1 LWSAVSSLNPPR
13 HGLAHASSPSLYRLI
28 EHPIPKGLAESARIV
43 IRARIRPRL
52 NSERSDGNQT
62 RHESEEGGKAR
73 HQANSAK
80 EGTSK
85 AAVRG
90 AAKKKAETITLKLVF
105 EQLAQQ
111 RDMPKKHGHE
121 MMEGMIDL
129 VTAHLKKGDR
139 VRMSGLG
146 VLQVKDRPARLGR
159 NPATGE
165 SIQIAASKKVA
176 FRPAKEL
183 KEAV

>member
-1 LWSAVSSLNPPR
+1 MATKPAMKAKKAAAP
-13 HGLAHASSPSLYRLI
+13 AKKA
-28 EHPIPKGLAESARIV
+28 PKPA
-43 IRARIRPRL
+43 IRPTAPR
-52 NSERSDGNQT
+52 
-62 RHESEEGGKAR
+62 KA
-73 HQANSAK
+73 A
-80 EGTSK
+80 SK

-90 AAKKKAETITLKLVF
+90 AEKKAETITLKLVF

-146 VLQVKDRPARLGR
+146 ILHVKDRPARLGR